1 MLFCITNK
9 CSMECPHCMSDCKP
23 DGQFLEKKD
32 ITTFIN
38 FFNFMKFRSLLI
50 SGGEPTEHPDFS
62 WIVETLAQKCKPLA
76 MVIVSNGSFIDH
88 KHRFDA
94 VVKLMRKYPFLRLQ
108 ITSIKGL
115 YKNHDSIVRVEDF
128 IRGLFSDRV
137 SFETERIVM
146 MRPLG
151 RAATN
156 PEIMEMVKQT
166 NNGYNDCS
174 NTTLIS
180 IQTQNIKDFAYNC
193 ESLGKFCM
201 PMVDYK
207 LDVHMSESMLC
218 PSVGNLKDDGFLKVF
233 ERMKNF
239 TPCGKCGST
248 DKVMNLINQIKSK

>member
-62 WIVETLAQKCKPLA
+62 WIVGTLAQKCKPLA

-94 VVKLMRKYPFLRLQ
+94 VVELMRKYPFLRLQ

-137 SFETERIVM
+137 SFETERIAM

-151 RAATN
+151 RATTN
-156 PEIMEMVKQT
+156 PE
-166 NNGYNDCS
+166 
-174 NTTLIS
+174 
-180 IQTQNIKDFAYNC
+180 
-193 ESLGKFCM
+193 
-201 PMVDYK
+201 
-207 LDVHMSESMLC
+207 
-218 PSVGNLKDDGFLKVF
+218 
-233 ERMKNF
+233 
-239 TPCGKCGST
+239 
-248 DKVMNLINQIKSK
+248 